1 MREIEPKRPL
11 KEEMREAGQA
21 IRAYMVAPV
30 EECITPGSIA
40 AACAFVGG
48 MFAYLIVLAV
58 VIPAVCP

>member
-30 EECITPGSIA
+30 EECFTPRSIA
-40 AACAFVGG
+40 GGCAFIAG
-48 MFAYLIVLAV
+48 MFAYLVVLNRLAV
-58 VIPAVCP
+58 MLA

>member
-1 MREIEPKRPL
+1 MRERKPKRPL

-48 MFAYLIVLAV
+48 MFAYLFIVAAV
-58 VIPAVCP
+58 LS